1 MEPSQ
6 SLRECNAYEGSE
18 VANRFVMIEPLWNWR
33 TVTVTERRTGR
44 DVAGWVCLFVD
55 EYYSESE
62 RIVLIIDHVD
72 IRIYS

>member
-1 MEPSQ
+1 M
-6 SLRECNAYEGSE
+6 
-18 VANRFVMIEPLWNWR
+18 MIEPLWNWR